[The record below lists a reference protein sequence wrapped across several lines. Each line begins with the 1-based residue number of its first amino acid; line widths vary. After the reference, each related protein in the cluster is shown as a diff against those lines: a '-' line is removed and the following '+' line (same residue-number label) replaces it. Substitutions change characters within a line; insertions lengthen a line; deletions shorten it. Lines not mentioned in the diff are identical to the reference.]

1 MNNKINHNKGLRVR
15 SKSEKELDFLLV
27 SALAVM
33 PYLHFIA
40 SAAVMLTVFFS
51 VLVIKCTRRAVLAQ
65 RQLNVITAAIVLLS
79 LVSSLISGNYIG
91 VLITLG
97 VLSIL
102 TLAAY
107 LTTVM
112 TRELFDRV
120 IFISAI
126 GGIFTAC
133 IVVAQRITFKDPG
146 HRPYGWS
153 FNANYLGSVAVL
165 SAIFAFVKLFE
176 AESFENV
183 KALARKKVLYFIS
196 MMCDIATILICE
208 SRSSLLAIM
217 ACIVA
222 FVFLKK
228 QYVLCILGVLGAIGL
243 WVLGWFYPQ
252 FFSWSN
258 SLIEVFTVRADIW
271 KDAIGS
277 FMQSPYTFLIG
288 RGPMTYLHVMEKE
301 SLCVAHHAHNIFIDT
316 LINVGVVGFVFYALL
331 IGLFAYRMVLSIRRG
346 DRTSFIYVALAV
358 IAVLVQGLA
367 DVTIMWHQTAVL
379 FVLMCASVRCRN
391 ESDNK

>member
-1 MNNKINHNKGLRVR
+1 MNNKINENKRLWVR
-15 SKSEKELDFLLV
+15 SKPEKELDFLLV

-51 VLVIKCTRRAVLAQ
+51 VLVIKCTRRAVFRQ
-65 RQLNVITAAIVLLS
+65 RQLNIITAAIVLLS

-91 VLITLG
+91 ILITLG
-97 VLSIL
+97 VLAVL

-107 LTTVM
+107 LITVM
-112 TRELFDRV
+112 TKELFDRV
-120 IFISAI
+120 ILISAI
-126 GGIFTAC
+126 GSIFTAC
-133 IVVAQRITFKDPG
+133 IVVAQRIAFKDPG

-153 FNANYLGSVAVL
+153 FNANYLGSVAVF
-165 SAIFAFVKLFE
+165 SAIFALVKLFE

-301 SLCVAHHAHNIFIDT
+301 SLYVAHHAHNVFIDT
-316 LINVGVVGFVFYALL
+316 LINVGVVGFILYALL
-331 IGLFAYRMVLSIRRG
+331 IAFFAFRMICAIRKG
-346 DRTSFIYVALAV
+346 DRASFIYVALA
-358 IAVLVQGLA
+358 ITAILVQGLA
-367 DVTIMWHQTAVL
+367 DVTIMWHQTAML
-379 FVLMCASVRCRN
+379 FVLMCASVRVNN
-391 ESDNK
+391 EPDKK